1 MKVIWRELAELELYN
16 QVRFIA
22 RDKPASA
29 EAVLEDLLCAAGGL
43 ARFPQMG
50 VKGRVAAT
58 RELVVPSLP
67 YIIVYR
73 KLADRV
79 EILELLHT
87 ARVRQVQDEDLR

>member
-1 MKVIWRELAELELYN
+1 VKVIWREMAELELYN

-29 EAVLEDLLCAAGGL
+29 EAVLENLLRVAGGL
-43 ARFPQMG
+43 ARFPHMG
-50 VKGRVAAT
+50 VRGRVGGT
-58 RELVVPSLP
+58 RELVVPHLP

-73 KLADRV
+73 KMADRV

-87 ARVRQVQDEDLR
+87 SRARLVEEVR

>member
-1 MKVIWRELAELELYN
+1 MKVIWREMAELELYS

-29 EAVLEDLLCAAGGL
+29 EAVLETLLGSAEGL
-43 ARFPQMG
+43 ARFPHMG
-50 VKGRVAAT
+50 VQGRVGGT
-58 RELVVPSLP
+58 RELVVPHLP

-73 KLADRV
+73 KMVDRV

-87 ARVRQVQDEDLR
+87 SRVKLVEEVR